1 MKPNVLI
8 ELMYMSIDDS
18 ISRTEDVGYML
29 CRDTTVTEAFSVID
43 NILEN
48 YNRIM
53 NDEDYYNIDLKA
65 LKLLLNTG
73 GYINGNELV
82 RLRSDKKYF
91 DLFSKYNDFYDYR
104 SANERYNIA
113 ITDQE
118 KDIMVQESDYII
130 LIYLSEKFIIYLLH
144 DSYTEEE
151 YNSKFY
157 DKVGVSIPE
166 YKDIRKA
173 NMGYP
178 KIPFQK
184 WELAKQEIAL
194 NKYMISDDR
203 VLVRPIYR

>member
-8 ELMYMSIDDS
+8 ELMYTPIDDS
-18 ISRTEDVGYML
+18 VSKSEDVGYIL
-29 CRDTTVTEAFSVID
+29 CRNTTVTEVFDVID

-48 YNRIM
+48 YNQVM
-53 NDEDYYNIDLKA
+53 NDDNYYDINLKA

-73 GYINGNELV
+73 GYINGNELL
-82 RLRSDKKYF
+82 RLKSDKECLEIFCKYR
-91 DLFSKYNDFYDYR
+91 DLYDYR

-118 KDIMVQESDYII
+118 KDILVQESDYRI
-130 LIYLSEKFIIYLLH
+130 LIYLSEKFIVYLLC
-144 DSYTEEE
+144 DSYSEEE

-157 DKVGVSIPE
+157 DKIGISVPE
-166 YKDIRKA
+166 YKDILKM
-173 NMGYP
+173 NIGYP

-194 NKYMISDDR
+194 HKYMISDDR
-203 VLVRPIYR
+203 VLVRPIYK